1 MRFLIRFLIVL
12 GVITGIAAAGYQ
24 PVREWIKKRNQPEYR
39 TTEVGDGR
47 IRLTV
52 NATGEIKPKL
62 SVQIGSFVSGPIVEL
77 NAEFN
82 DIVDEGDVLARI
94 DPKIYE
100 AEVARAEAGLSSAVA
115 ARESRSADISRV
127 QALLSQAVADEKR
140 ALMLFEEDEN
150 FISDT
155 ELDSLKFNRESLEA
169 QLDLANAAFRQ
180 AEASIEQAQST
191 LTLSQVNLDYTLIK
205 APMSGRVIDR
215 KIDPGQ
221 TLAASFQTPE
231 LFILGIDM
239 EEEMHIYASVD
250 EADVGFIRNAQKESQ
265 PVRFRV
271 DAYRDELFDGTI
283 KEIRMGSTETQGVI
297 TYPVI
302 VTATNPDLKLLP
314 GMTANLTFQVEQKE
328 NVTRIPW
335 SALRFFPKP
344 EMVREED
351 RKLLTGE
358 DDEEE
363 DSQANA
369 VDDLSVSEMV
379 EAAQKRRQRHVW
391 VQDGPLLK
399 AIPVELGISDY
410 KFAEL
415 VKGDIKAGQKLV
427 TGIKS
432 KKDGR

>member
-1 MRFLIRFLIVL
+1 M
-12 GVITGIAAAGYQ
+12 
-24 PVREWIKKRNQPEYR
+24 KRNRHYK
-39 TTEVGDGR
+39 
-47 IRLTV
+47 
-52 NATGEIKPKL
+52 A
-62 SVQIGSFVSGPIVEL
+62 
-77 NAEFN
+77 
-82 DIVDEGDVLARI
+82 
-94 DPKIYE
+94 
-100 AEVARAEAGLSSAVA
+100 SSQNL
-115 ARESRSADISRV
+115 RESRSADISRV

-140 ALMLFEEDEN
+140 ALMLYEEDEN

-271 DAYRDELFDGTI
+271 DAYRDELFAGTI

-391 VQDGPLLK
+391 VQEGPLLK

-415 VKGDIKAGQKLV
+415 VKGEVKAGQNLV

-432 KKDGR
+432 KKDRR